1 MPMILAVMGMV
12 ALLLFL
18 DLTIIGSLVGVVR
31 GAIGLVQSPLVW
43 LGTIGLA
50 GFLVWCLSDD

>member
-1 MPMILAVMGMV
+1 MPMVLAVVGAV

-18 DLTIIGSLVGVVR
+18 DWTIVGFFVETVR
-31 GAIGLVQSPLVW
+31 GAIGLVASPLVW

>member
-1 MPMILAVMGMV
+1 MVLAVVGMV

-18 DLTIIGSLVGVVR
+18 DWAIIGSLVGVVR

-43 LGTIGLA
+43 LGAIGLA

>member
-1 MPMILAVMGMV
+1 MPMILAVVGMV

-18 DLTIIGSLVGVVR
+18 DWAIIGSLVGVIR

-43 LGTIGLA
+43 LGTISLA